1 MSNLTPKQYQFIEQY
16 CLDQNATQ
24 AAIRAG
30 YSAKTAQVQGSR
42 LLSNVMVLRALNG
55 RFQEHRN
62 RCNVSINSLTE
73 QLEKLRV
80 IAIENLNLSA
90 GVSAIMATAK
100 LHGLLVTKI
109 KQNVN
114 IGLAGKLMEA
124 RKRVGF
130 Q

>member
-1 MSNLTPKQYQFIEQY
+1 
-16 CLDQNATQ
+16 
-24 AAIRAG
+24 
-30 YSAKTAQVQGSR
+30 
-42 LLSNVMVLRALNG
+42 
-55 RFQEHRN
+55 
-62 RCNVSINSLTE
+62 
-73 QLEKLRV
+73 
-80 IAIENLNLSA
+80 
-90 GVSAIMATAK
+90 MATAK